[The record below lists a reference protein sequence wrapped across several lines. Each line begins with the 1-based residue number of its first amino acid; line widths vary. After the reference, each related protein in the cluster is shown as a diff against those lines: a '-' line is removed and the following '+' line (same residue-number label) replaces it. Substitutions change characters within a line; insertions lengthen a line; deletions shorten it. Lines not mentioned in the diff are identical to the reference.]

1 MADNNTLLP
10 YDGIL
15 RFDAVYD
22 AENQKP
28 AAASAATGVYLGRFV
43 LEQDT
48 NKIYQ
53 KIYKTGIGYDWRYVS
68 QLGDYYT
75 KSDLVTLF
83 ASDSGVVAYPR
94 YDFDI
99 DRGFTMQT
107 SGGEG
112 YINNKSLC
120 DILNGLS
127 NKTIYN
133 AGDGINISQ
142 DQTISI
148 KLDSTSGGIS
158 FGDNGLY
165 IDTNWLSDHTWQG
178 YTINNN
184 SGLIK
189 DGNQLSVN
197 VDNTTIGLNSNG
209 QLYLINGSGSG
220 TSYTAGNGIKIN
232 SNNQISVNTNIVS
245 PIYVNIADPLNT
257 YLALNIDNNSLKL
270 NGTDISQRSL
280 AVKYDTSGGI
290 AAGNNGIYVKLKSNG
305 GISCNTD
312 GELYLTNGSSGGIT
326 YTAENNGILI
336 DNTNYTIGL
345 QYNSNQFKIT
355 SAGLEL
361 TPVVAQIHWNSNDTL
376 MEDSIQINN
385 SSLKTQ
391 GGEFVFDLYEN
402 QINKLVSFYGAGTF
416 VGDTLS
422 GDITIWSSKLLGGDE
437 VNASRP
443 EDSCRCGIA
452 LITTNYNELPTK
464 TKEVWLVRDAVP
476 GSTKLIIKDMTLQ
489 SVSMGIILMGQYSRV

>member
-22 AENQKP
+22 AENQRP

-68 QLGDYYT
+68 QLGDYVEKDEIVSIINDGNEKISYSKIDGT
-75 KSDLVTLF
+75 PNLSNYITADNLISKINEAAGTINTNKISGIDNYVTS
-83 ASDSGVVAYPR
+83 ASIIQTINSSREGITISSAKISLSAGTGILINASEIA
-94 YDFDI
+94 I
-99 DRGFTMQT
+99 DTTWLNGQIQSQ
-107 SGGEG
+107 SGG
-112 YINNKSLC
+112 
-120 DILNGLS
+120 
-127 NKTIYN
+127 
-133 AGDGINISQ
+133 
-142 DQTISI
+142 
-148 KLDSTSGGIS
+148 
-158 FGDNGLY
+158 
-165 IDTNWLSDHTWQG
+165 
-178 YTINNN
+178 
-184 SGLIK
+184 
-189 DGNQLSVN
+189 
-197 VDNTTIGLNSNG
+197 
-209 QLYLINGSGSG
+209 G

-245 PIYVNIADPLNT
+245 PIYINITDPSNT

-270 NGTDISQRSL
+270 NGTDLFQRSL
-280 AVKYDTSGGI
+280 AVKYNSSGGI
-290 AAGNNGIYVKLKSNG
+290 TSDSNGIYVKLKSNG
-305 GISCNTD
+305 GISCNEN
-312 GELYLTNGSSGGIT
+312 GELYLTNGSSSGTT
-326 YTAENNGILI
+326 YTAGNNGILI
-336 DNTNYTIGL
+336 NNTNNTISL

-391 GGEFVFDLYEN
+391 GGEFTFDLYEN

-422 GDITIWSSKLLGGDE
+422 GDITIWSSKLLGGQE

-476 GSTKLIIKDMTLQ
+476 GSTKLIIKDVALQ
-489 SVSMGIILMGQYSRV
+489 SVSMGVILMGQYSRV